1 MAIKGSPRTRW
12 AILTIIMLAVVAGAT
27 FLVLRT
33 MPPRVITMA
42 TGAEGGAYNEVGKR
56 YRELLAREGIELRL
70 VQTSGA
76 LENLALLR
84 DRRSGVSVG
93 LLQGGITSE
102 SAAPEV
108 EALGTIFYE
117 PLWLFQR
124 SELRGSALEAL
135 RGKKISVGP
144 EGSGTRAVALELLKR
159 NGLDQQAGEL
169 LPLTTQ
175 QASDKLLAGEID
187 AALLLVSFDSPVVRR
202 LIADDRIAV
211 ASFPNTD
218 AYAALY
224 PFLNWVIAVL
234 FCPMP
239 CHMVLKTGQKLRLKA
254 LSVLACPVSCY
265 RVG

>member
-84 DRRSGVSVG
+84 DRRSGVGVG

-144 EGSGTRAVALELLKR
+144 EGRGTRAVALELLKR
-159 NGLDQQAGEL
+159 NGLDRQAGEAACAHDA
-169 LPLTTQ
+169 TGER
-175 QASDKLLAGEID
+175 QAPGGRDRRRAAAG
-187 AALLLVSFDSPVVRR
+187 LVRFAGGASADRR
-202 LIADDRIAV
+202 R
-211 ASFPNTD
+211 S
-218 AYAALY
+218 
-224 PFLNWVIAVL
+224 
-234 FCPMP
+234 
-239 CHMVLKTGQKLRLKA
+239 H
-254 LSVLACPVSCY
+254 Y
-265 RVG
+265 RR